1 MRGNSRKKFL
11 EKTKMNRVR
20 RNSRLAGVGI
30 LAVVAAFFAGSALR
44 AEHTRYWRQS
54 SFEEFD
60 KGIAKGVALRSDGK
74 LMLAPRFEPM
84 SDPNSAFL
92 WALRADSKGNVFVAG
107 GSGAKVVRYDSAGKT
122 STFFAADELSAQAL
136 AVDTQDNLYVGTSP
150 DGKVYKVSPSGDKT
164 VFFEP
169 KTKYIWALAF
179 DSDGTLYVA
188 TGDGGTIFSVKPDGK
203 GDVFYKSDEAH
214 IRAITFD
221 HQGNLLAGTE
231 PDGRII
237 RVPKAA
243 PSAGKSRQGF
253 VVYETSKK
261 EITSLVE
268 DASGNLYVAAIGDK
282 SRNSGVTFSEAT
294 ELLTPSTPL
303 GGQPGNGNTF
313 VIGGGVPQ
321 QPPLIQTPFVPLSAA
336 NGSAV
341 YRLAADGSPQQLW
354 SSRDTLVYALGFSP
368 TGKLLLGTGNHGIVI
383 ALDGNNLFTT
393 LAKTESGQVTALARG
408 PGGKIFMCTANPGK
422 VFSLGPDD
430 VGEGTFESQ
439 PIDSR
444 FFSAWGRLEWW
455 GENSGMS
462 AAGRPHV
469 EVYLRAGNTAN
480 PDSNWSAWAGPYT
493 QSGQK
498 VEAPAARFAQ
508 WKAVLRSGSPSPIL
522 SWMSLS
528 YLPKNVAPQIDG
540 IAVQDPGIR
549 VQGQSLSGNIG
560 GGNQG
565 SARLR
570 QPEAFGAPTSSSSSG
585 FNSGG
590 LPDRTSSRFDS
601 GPGQGTIQKGF
612 QSVLWSSHDDND
624 DELVYRVYFRGEN
637 EKEWKLLKENL
648 RDKYYSWDTTSMPDG
663 AYYLRVVAS
672 DAPSNPPAEA
682 LENSRES
689 ERFVVDNTPPELSG
703 LEAGSGEN
711 SSETRIRFTAKDS
724 ASAIARAEYS
734 LDAGEWT
741 LVYPAGRLSDAIV
754 EQYEIPLHALAA
766 GEHTIAVR
774 VYDRFENVTASK
786 ITFHSP
792 ASGR

>member
-1 MRGNSRKKFL
+1 MI
-11 EKTKMNRVR
+11 RVR
-20 RNSRLAGVGI
+20 RKPRLLGIGI
-30 LAVVAAFFAGSALR
+30 LAVVTAFFAGSALR

-107 GSGAKVVRYDSAGKT
+107 GSGAKVLRYDSAGKS
-122 STFFAADELSAQAL
+122 STFFTADELSAQAL
-136 AVDTQDNLYVGTSP
+136 AVDAQDNLYVGTSP
-150 DGKVYKVSPSGDKT
+150 DGRVYRVTPSGDKK

-169 KTKYIWALAF
+169 KTKYIWALAV

-188 TGDGGTIFSVKPDGK
+188 TGDGGTIFSVRPDGK
-203 GDVFYKSDEAH
+203 GEIFYKSDEAH

-221 HQGNLLAGTE
+221 HQGNVLAGTE
-231 PDGRII
+231 PDGRVI

-243 PSAGKSRQGF
+243 PAAGKSRQGF

-268 DASGNLYVAAIGDK
+268 DAAGDLYVAAIGDK
-282 SRNSGVTFSEAT
+282 SRNSGVTFSET
-294 ELLTPSTPL
+294 PEVLTPSAPL
-303 GGQPGNGNTF
+303 GGQPGSPNTF
-313 VIGGGVPQ
+313 ILGGGGQQ
-321 QPPLIQTPFVPLSAA
+321 QPLAPTPFLPLTAV

-341 YRLAADGSPQQLW
+341 YRLTPDGSPQQLW
-354 SSRDTLVYALGFSP
+354 SSRDTLVYALGLSS
-368 TGKLLLGTGNHGIVI
+368 TGKLLLGTGNRGIVI
-383 ALDGNNLFTT
+383 SLDGNNLYTT
-393 LAKTESGQVTALARG
+393 LAKTESGQVTGLAQG
-408 PGGKIFMCTANPGK
+408 AGGKIFMCTANPGK

-439 PIDSR
+439 PIDAR

-469 EVYLRAGNTAN
+469 EVYIRAGNTAN

-508 WKAVLRSGSPSPIL
+508 WKAVLRSGSPSPVL

-549 VQGQSLSGNIG
+549 VQGAGLSGNIG
-560 GGNQG
+560 GGIQP
-565 SARLR
+565 STRLR
-570 QPEAFGAPTSSSSSG
+570 QPETFGSTSSNSNSG
-585 FNSGG
+585 FGNSG
-590 LPDRTSSRFDS
+590 LQDRASSRFDS
-601 GPGQGTIQKGF
+601 PGQGTAQKGF

-624 DELVYRVYFRGEN
+624 DELVYRVYFRGES

-663 AYYLRVVAS
+663 AYYLKVTAS

-682 LENSRES
+682 LESSRES
-689 ERFVVDNTPPELSG
+689 ERFVVDNAPPELSG
-703 LEAGSGEN
+703 LESSAGEN
-711 SSETRIRFTAKDS
+711 SAETRIRFTARDS
-724 ASAIARAEYS
+724 ASAITRAEYS

-741 LVYPAGRLSDAIV
+741 LVYPNGRLSDANEERYDIS
-754 EQYEIPLHALAA
+754 IHGLAA

-792 ASGR
+792 AGGR

>member
-1 MRGNSRKKFL
+1 
-11 EKTKMNRVR
+11 MNQVR
-20 RNSRLAGVGI
+20 RNSRLFAIGV
-30 LAVVAAFFAGSALR
+30 LAVSAGLFAGSALQ

-92 WALRADSKGNVFVAG
+92 WALRADSRGNVYVAG
-107 GSGAKVVRYDSAGKT
+107 GSGAKVLRYDPAGKS
-122 STFFAADELSAQAL
+122 STFFTAEELSAQAL
-136 AVDTQDNLYVGTSP
+136 AVDAQDNLYVGTSP
-150 DGKVYKVSPSGDKT
+150 DGRVYRVTPSGEKK

-169 KTKYIWALAF
+169 KTKYIWALCV
-179 DSDGTLYVA
+179 DSDGTVYIA

-203 GDVFYKSDEAH
+203 GEVFYKSEEAH
-214 IRAITFD
+214 IRAIAFD

-237 RVPKAA
+237 RIPKATPA
-243 PSAGKSRQGF
+243 AGKSRQGF

-261 EITSLVE
+261 EITSLIE
-268 DASGNLYVAAIGDK
+268 DAAGNLYVAAIGDK
-282 SRNSGVTFSEAT
+282 SRTSGLTFSESS
-294 ELLTPSTPL
+294 EILTPSTPL
-303 GGQPGNGNTF
+303 GGQPGNGNAF
-313 VIGGGVPQ
+313 VIGGPPQ
-321 QPPLIQTPFVPLSAA
+321 QQQPITQTPFVPLAAA

-341 YRLAADGSPQQLW
+341 YRLSPDGSPQQLW

-368 TGKLLLGTGNHGIVI
+368 AGKLLLGTGNRGIVI
-383 ALDGNNLFTT
+383 SLDGNNLYTT
-393 LAKTESGQVTALARG
+393 LAKTESGQVTALAQG
-408 PGGKIFMCTANPGK
+408 AGGKIFMCTANPGK

-439 PIDSR
+439 PIDAR
-444 FFSAWGRLEWW
+444 FFSSWGRLEWW

-462 AAGRPHV
+462 ASGHPHV
-469 EVYLRAGNTAN
+469 EVYIRAGNTAN
-480 PDSNWSAWAGPYT
+480 PDTNWSAWAGPYT

-498 VEAPAARFAQ
+498 VEAPASRFAQ
-508 WKAVLRSGSPSPIL
+508 WKAVLRNGSPSPIL

-549 VQGQSLSGNIG
+549 VQGSSLSAITG

-565 SARLR
+565 STRLR
-570 QPEAFGAPTSSSSSG
+570 QPEAFGATSSSSSG

-590 LPDRTSSRFDS
+590 QPDRTSSRFDA
-601 GPGQGTIQKGF
+601 PGQGVAQKGF
-612 QSVLWSSHDDND
+612 QSALWSSHDDND
-624 DELVYRVYFRGEN
+624 DELVYRIYFRGEN
-637 EKEWKLLKENL
+637 EKQWKLLKENI

-663 AYYLRVVAS
+663 AYYLKVVAS

-682 LENSRES
+682 LETSRES
-689 ERFVVDNTPPELSG
+689 ERFVVDNAPPELSG
-703 LEAGSGEN
+703 LEAGAGE
-711 SSETRIRFTAKDS
+711 SSTETHIRFTARDS

-741 LVYPAGRLSDAIV
+741 LVYPAGRLSDANEEHYDISLRGLV
-754 EQYEIPLHALAA
+754 A
-766 GEHTIAVR
+766 GEHTMAVR

-792 ASGR
+792 AGGR

>member
-1 MRGNSRKKFL
+1 MRGNSSKRFL

-20 RNSRLAGVGI
+20 RKPRLFAVGV
-30 LAVVAAFFAGSALR
+30 LAVVAVFLAGSALR

-60 KGIAKGVALRSDGK
+60 KGTPKGVALRSDGK

-92 WALRADSKGNVFVAG
+92 WALRADSKGNVYVAG
-107 GSGAKVVRYDSAGKT
+107 GSGAKVIRYDSAGK
-122 STFFAADELSAQAL
+122 SSNFFTAEELSAQAL
-136 AVDTQDNLYVGTSP
+136 EVDSKDNLYVGTSP
-150 DGKVYKVSPSGDKT
+150 DGRVYRVTPTGDKK

-169 KTKYIWALAF
+169 KTKYIWALKA
-179 DSDGTLYVA
+179 DTDGTLYVA

-203 GDVFYKSDEAH
+203 SEVFYKSDEAH

-237 RVPKAA
+237 RIPKAA
-243 PSAGKSRQGF
+243 PQAGKPRQGF

-268 DASGNLYVAAIGDK
+268 DSAGNLYVAAIGDK
-282 SRNSGVTFSEAT
+282 SRASGISFSET
-294 ELLTPSTPL
+294 SEILTPSTPL
-303 GGQPGNGNTF
+303 GVQPGNGGTF
-313 VIGGGVPQ
+313 VIGGAPQ
-321 QPPLIQTPFVPLSAA
+321 QQPITQTPFVPFSPA

-341 YRLAADGSPQQLW
+341 YRLAPDGSPQQVW
-354 SSRDTLVYALGFSP
+354 SSRDILVYALGFSP
-368 TGKLLLGTGNHGIVI
+368 AGKLLLGTGNRGIVI

-393 LAKTESGQVTALARG
+393 LAKTESGQVTALAQG
-408 PGGKIFMCTANPGK
+408 AGGKIFMCTANPGK

-439 PIDSR
+439 PIDAR
-444 FFSAWGRLEWW
+444 FFSSWGRLEWW

-462 AAGRPHV
+462 ASGHPHV
-469 EVYLRAGNTAN
+469 EVYIRAGNTAN

-498 VEAPAARFAQ
+498 VDAPAARFAQ
-508 WKAVLRSGSPSPIL
+508 WKAVLRSGSPSPVL

-549 VQGQSLSGNIG
+549 VQGQGLSGNIG
-560 GGNQG
+560 VGNQG
-565 SARLR
+565 STRLR
-570 QPEAFGAPTSSSSSG
+570 QPEVFGAPSPSLNSG
-585 FNSGG
+585 FNSSAQQ
-590 LPDRTSSRFDS
+590 DRPSSRFVET
-601 GPGQGTIQKGF
+601 PGQGTVQKGF

-624 DELVYRVYFRGEN
+624 DDLVYRIYFRGEN

-648 RDKYYSWDTTSMPDG
+648 REKYYSWDTTSMPDG
-663 AYYLRVVAS
+663 AYYLKIVAS
-672 DAPSNPPAEA
+672 DAPSNPPEEA
-682 LENSRES
+682 LETSRES
-689 ERFVVDNTPPELSG
+689 ERFVVNNTPPELRG
-703 LEAGSGEN
+703 LEAGAGEN

-724 ASAIARAEYS
+724 ASAIARAEFS

-741 LVYPAGRLSDAIV
+741 LVYPTGRLSDAA
-754 EQYEIPLHALAA
+754 EERYDIPLHGLTS

-774 VYDRFENVTASK
+774 VYDRFENVTAGK

-792 ASGR
+792 TGGR

>member
-1 MRGNSRKKFL
+1 
-11 EKTKMNRVR
+11 MNRVR
-20 RNSRLAGVGI
+20 RRPRSLAIGM
-30 LAVVAAFFAGSALR
+30 LALVAAFFAASALR

-107 GSGAKVVRYDSAGKT
+107 GSGAKVVRYDSTGKS
-122 STFFAADELSAQAL
+122 STFFTAEELSAQAL
-136 AVDTQDNLYVGTSP
+136 AVDAQDNLYVGTSP
-150 DGKVYKVSPSGDKT
+150 DGRVYKVSAAGEKK

-169 KTKYIWALAF
+169 KTKYIWALAV

-203 GDVFYKSDEAH
+203 GEVFYKSDEAH

-231 PDGRII
+231 PDGRIL

-243 PSAGKSRQGF
+243 PAGKPRQGF

-261 EITSLVE
+261 EITSMVE
-268 DASGNLYVAAIGDK
+268 DSAGNLYVAAIGDK
-282 SRNSGVTFSEAT
+282 SRTSGLTFSE
-294 ELLTPSTPL
+294 PSDILAPSAPL
-303 GGQPGNGNTF
+303 GGLPGNGSTF
-313 VIGGGVPQ
+313 VLGGIPQ
-321 QPPLIQTPFVPLSAA
+321 QPPATQTPFLPLAA
-336 NGSAV
+336 VNGSAV
-341 YRLAADGSPQQLW
+341 YRLAPDGSPQQLW
-354 SSRDTLVYALGFSP
+354 SSRDSLVYALGFSP
-368 TGKLLLGTGNHGIVI
+368 AGKLLLGTGNRGIVI

-393 LAKTESGQVTALARG
+393 LAKTESGQVTGLAQG
-408 PGGKIFMCTANPGK
+408 AGGKVFMCTANPGK

-439 PIDSR
+439 PIDAR

-462 AAGRPHV
+462 ASGHPHV
-469 EVYLRAGNTAN
+469 EVFIRAGNTAN
-480 PDSNWSAWAGPYT
+480 PDANWSAWAGPYT

-508 WKAVLRSGSPSPIL
+508 WKAVLRSGSPSPVL

-528 YLPKNVAPQIDG
+528 YLPKNVDPQIDG

-549 VQGQSLSGNIG
+549 VQGQGLTGNIG
-560 GGNQG
+560 SGNQG

-570 QPEAFGAPTSSSSSG
+570 QPEVFGSASSG
-585 FNSGG
+585 SSFKSGG
-590 LPDRTSSRFDS
+590 PQDRASSRFDT
-601 GPGQGTIQKGF
+601 PGQGSAQKGF

-624 DELVYRVYFRGEN
+624 DELVYRIYFRGEN

-648 RDKYYSWDTTSMPDG
+648 REKYYSWDTTSMPDG
-663 AYYLRVVAS
+663 AYYLKIVAS
-672 DAPSNPPAEA
+672 DSPSNPPAEA
-682 LENSRES
+682 LETSRES
-689 ERFVVDNTPPELSG
+689 ERFVVDNTPPELTG
-703 LEAGSGEN
+703 LESGPGEN
-711 SSETRIRFTAKDS
+711 SNETRIRFTAKDS

-741 LVYPAGRLSDAIV
+741 LVYPAGRLSDFAEEHYV
-754 EQYEIPLHALAA
+754 IPLRDLAA

-774 VYDRFENVTASK
+774 VYDRFENVAASK

-792 ASGR
+792 AGGR

>member
-1 MRGNSRKKFL
+1 
-11 EKTKMNRVR
+11 MNRVR
-20 RNSRLAGVGI
+20 RSPRLLAVGI

-92 WALRADSKGNVFVAG
+92 WALRADSKGNVYVAG
-107 GSGAKVVRYDSAGKT
+107 GSGAKVVRYDAAGKT
-122 STFFAADELSAQAL
+122 STFFTADELSAQAL
-136 AVDTQDNLYVGTSP
+136 EVDARDNLYVGTSP
-150 DGKVYKVSPSGDKT
+150 DGRVYKVSPTGEKKI
-164 VFFEP
+164 FFEP
-169 KTKYIWALAF
+169 KTKYIWALAL

-203 GDVFYKSDEAH
+203 GEVFYKSDEAH

-237 RVPKAA
+237 RISKSA
-243 PSAGKSRQGF
+243 PPAGKPRQGF

-261 EITSLVE
+261 EITALIE
-268 DASGNLYVAAIGDK
+268 DGAGNLYVAAIGDK
-282 SRNSGVTFSEAT
+282 SRNSGATFADASEI
-294 ELLTPSTPL
+294 LNPSPTL
-303 GGQPGNGNTF
+303 GGGQPGGGNVF
-313 VIGGGVPQ
+313 VLGGAPQ
-321 QPPLIQTPFVPLSAA
+321 QPTIGQTPFVPLSSA

-341 YRLAADGSPQQLW
+341 YRLAPDGSPQQLW
-354 SSRDTLVYALGFSP
+354 SSRDTLVYALGLSP
-368 TGKLLLGTGNHGIVI
+368 TGKLLLGTGNRGIVI
-383 ALDGNNLFTT
+383 SLDGNNLYTT
-393 LAKTESGQVTALARG
+393 LAKTESGQVTALAQG
-408 PGGKIFMCTANPGK
+408 AGGKIFMCTANPGK
-422 VFSLGPDD
+422 VFSLGPGD

-462 AAGRPHV
+462 ASGRPHV
-469 EVYLRAGNTAN
+469 EVYIRAGNTAN
-480 PDSNWSAWAGPYT
+480 PDSNWSAWAGPYM

-498 VEAPAARFAQ
+498 VDAPAARFAQ
-508 WKAVLRSGSPSPIL
+508 WKAVLRSGSPSPVL

-549 VQGQSLSGNIG
+549 IQGGGLSGNIG
-560 GGNQG
+560 GGGNQG
-565 SARLR
+565 STRLR
-570 QPEAFGAPTSSSSSG
+570 QPEVFGAPSSSSSLG

-590 LPDRTSSRFDS
+590 LQDRPSPRFDS
-601 GPGQGTIQKGF
+601 SPGQGSAQKGF

-624 DELVYRVYFRGEN
+624 DELVYRIYFRGEN
-637 EKEWKLLKENL
+637 EKEWKLLKDNL
-648 RDKYYSWDTTSMPDG
+648 REKYYSWDTTSMADG
-663 AYYLRVVAS
+663 AYYLKIVAS

-689 ERFVVDNTPPELSG
+689 ERFVVDNTPPELTG
-703 LEAGSGEN
+703 LEAGAGEN
-711 SSETRIRFTAKDS
+711 SSETRIQFTAKDS

-741 LVYPAGRLSDAIV
+741 LVYPAGRLSDAVV
-754 EQYEIPLHALAA
+754 EKYDIPLHGLAA

-774 VYDRFENVTASK
+774 VYDRFENVAASK

-792 ASGR
+792 TGGR

>member
-1 MRGNSRKKFL
+1 
-11 EKTKMNRVR
+11 
-20 RNSRLAGVGI
+20 
-30 LAVVAAFFAGSALR
+30 
-44 AEHTRYWRQS
+44 
-54 SFEEFD
+54 
-60 KGIAKGVALRSDGK
+60 
-74 LMLAPRFEPM
+74 
-84 SDPNSAFL
+84 
-92 WALRADSKGNVFVAG
+92 
-107 GSGAKVVRYDSAGKT
+107 
-122 STFFAADELSAQAL
+122 
-136 AVDTQDNLYVGTSP
+136 VDAQDNLYVGTSP
-150 DGKVYKVSPSGDKT
+150 DGRVYRVIPNGEKK

-237 RVPKAA
+237 RIPKAA
-243 PSAGKSRQGF
+243 PAAGKSRQGF

-268 DASGNLYVAAIGDK
+268 DATGNLYVAAIGDK
-282 SRNSGVTFSEAT
+282 SRNSGLTFSESP
-294 ELLTPSTPL
+294 EILSPSTSL
-303 GGQPGNGNTF
+303 GGQPGNPNTF
-313 VIGGGVPQ
+313 IIGGGNPQ
-321 QPPLIQTPFVPLSAA
+321 QQSLSQIPFLPLAPV

-341 YRLAADGSPQQLW
+341 YRLAPDGSPQQLW
-354 SSRDTLVYALGFSP
+354 SSRDTLVYALGFSS
-368 TGKLLLGTGNHGIVI
+368 TGKLLLGTGNRGIVI
-383 ALDGNNLFTT
+383 SLDGNNLYTT
-393 LAKTESGQVTALARG
+393 LAKTESGQVTGLAQG
-408 PGGKIFMCTANPGK
+408 AGGKIFMCTANPGK
-422 VFSLGPDD
+422 VFSLGPED

-439 PIDSR
+439 PIDAR
-444 FFSAWGRLEWW
+444 FFSSWGRLEWW

-469 EVYLRAGNTAN
+469 EVFIRAGNTAN
-480 PDSNWSAWAGPYT
+480 PDANWSAWAGPYT

-508 WKAVLRSGSPSPIL
+508 WKAVLRSGSPSPVL

-549 VQGQSLSGNIG
+549 IQGQSLSASIG
-560 GGNQG
+560 GASQNQP
-565 SARLR
+565 STRLR
-570 QPEAFGAPTSSSSSG
+570 QPEAFGATSTSSNSG
-585 FNSGG
+585 FNSSS
-590 LPDRTSSRFDS
+590 LQDRTSSRFDS
-601 GPGQGTIQKGF
+601 PAQGVAQKGF

-648 RDKYYSWDTTSMPDG
+648 HEKYYSWDTSSMPDG
-663 AYYLRVVAS
+663 AYYLRIVAS

-682 LENSRES
+682 LESSRES
-689 ERFVVDNTPPELSG
+689 ERFVVDNAPPELTG
-703 LEAGSGEN
+703 LAAGAGEN
-711 SSETRIRFTAKDS
+711 SGETRVRFIAKDS
-724 ASAIARAEYS
+724 ASAISRAEYS

-741 LVYPAGRLSDAIV
+741 LVYPTGRLSDAA
-754 EQYEIPLHALAA
+754 EEHYDIPLRGLVA

-792 ASGR
+792 VSER

>member
-1 MRGNSRKKFL
+1 MI
-11 EKTKMNRVR
+11 RVR
-20 RNSRLAGVGI
+20 RNPRLLAAGIFAIVCAFLAGSG
-30 LAVVAAFFAGSALR
+30 LR

-60 KGIAKGVALRSDGK
+60 KGISKGVALRSDGK

-92 WALRADSKGNVFVAG
+92 WALRADSKGNVYVAG
-107 GSGAKVVRYDSAGKT
+107 GSGAKVLRYDSAGK
-122 STFFAADELSAQAL
+122 SSAFFTAEELSAQAL
-136 AVDTQDNLYVGTSP
+136 AVDAQDNLYVGTSP
-150 DGKVYKVSPSGDKT
+150 DGRVYRVTPSGDKK

-169 KTKYIWALAF
+169 KTKYIWALAV

-188 TGDGGTIFSVKPDGK
+188 TGDGGTIFSVKADGK

-237 RVPKAA
+237 RVSKAA
-243 PSAGKSRQGF
+243 PAAGKSRQGF
-253 VVYETSKK
+253 VIYETSKK

-268 DASGNLYVAAIGDK
+268 DSAGNLYVAAIGDK
-282 SRNSGVTFSEAT
+282 SRNAGVTFSESP
-294 ELLTPSTPL
+294 ELLSPSAPL
-303 GGQPGNGNTF
+303 GGLPNNPNTF
-313 VIGGGVPQ
+313 IIGGAPQ
-321 QPPLIQTPFVPLSAA
+321 QQTIAPSPFLPLAPV

-341 YRLAADGSPQQLW
+341 YRLAPDGSPQQLW

-383 ALDGNNLFTT
+383 SLDGNNLYTT
-393 LAKTESGQVTALARG
+393 LAKTESGQVTGLAQG
-408 PGGKIFMCTANPGK
+408 AGGQIFMCTANPGK

-430 VGEGTFESQ
+430 MGEGTFESQ
-439 PIDSR
+439 PIDAR
-444 FFSAWGRLEWW
+444 FFSSWGRLEWW

-469 EVYLRAGNTAN
+469 EVFIRAGNTAN

-508 WKAVLRSGSPSPIL
+508 WKTVLRSGSPSPVL

-549 VQGQSLSGNIG
+549 IQGQNFSANIG
-560 GGNQG
+560 GGIQP
-565 SARLR
+565 STRLR
-570 QPEAFGAPTSSSSSG
+570 QPEVFGATSSSSSSG
-585 FNSGG
+585 FNSSS
-590 LPDRTSSRFDS
+590 LQDRASSRFDS
-601 GPGQGTIQKGF
+601 PAQGIAQKGF
-612 QSVLWSSHDDND
+612 QSVLWTSHDDND

-648 RDKYYSWDTTSMPDG
+648 REKYYSWDTTSMPDG
-663 AYYLRVVAS
+663 AYYLKIAAS

-682 LENSRES
+682 LESSRES
-689 ERFVVDNTPPELSG
+689 ERFVVDNAPPELTA
-703 LEAGSGEN
+703 LEAGAGEN
-711 SSETRIRFTAKDS
+711 SGETRVRFTAKDS
-724 ASAIARAEYS
+724 ASAISRAEYS

-741 LVYPAGRLSDAIV
+741 LVYPAGRLSDAN
-754 EQYEIPLHALAA
+754 EEHYDIPLRGVAA